1 MVVYFTDEQ
10 TESRA
15 FVTRILQEVYRLPA
29 PQFLRGEH
37 GKPRLVGAPLCFN
50 LSHTHGRTFAVFSV
64 KDVGLDAEWCARPLP
79 KACLARLTA
88 AERQENF
95 FRLWTAKEA
104 YIKYRGGTLAA
115 MLPALRFEGGR
126 LTEGGIPVDAHLAF
140 AEADGFCIALC
151 TPAPAVIELKRI

>member
-1 MVVYFTDEQ
+1 MWAWT
-10 TESRA
+10 
-15 FVTRILQEVYRLPA
+15 
-29 PQFLRGEH
+29 
-37 GKPRLVGAPLCFN
+37 
-50 LSHTHGRTFAVFSV
+50 
-64 KDVGLDAEWCARPLP
+64 

-126 LTEGGIPVDAHLAF
+126 LMEGEIPVDAHLAF
-140 AEADGFCIALC
+140 AEADGFCIALS
-151 TPAPAVIELKRI
+151 TPAPAGIELKRI

>member
-64 KDVGLDAEWCARPLP
+64 KDVALP

-104 YIKYRGGTLAA
+104 YVKYRGGTLAA